1 VEKRRL
7 VRVRRVSVK
16 QSCFRRSGGAVYTG
30 RSGEET
36 AMARQPREPELA
48 ADDPL
53 EAAAKRLERAV
64 TLLETRMDRVQTEV
78 RQSAGSLFDFDRSK
92 LADELDSARAREREL
107 TEAGREASHA
117 LGRAIAELRGAV
129 TAGEA

>member
-16 QSCFRRSGGAVYTG
+16 QSRFRRSAAAVYTG

-36 AMARQPREPELA
+36 AMARQPRDPEPA

-53 EAAAKRLERAV
+53 EAAARRLERAIA
-64 TLLETRMDRVQTEV
+64 LLETRMDKVQAEV

-92 LADELDSARAREREL
+92 LADELDTARAREREL
-107 TEAGREASHA
+107 AEAGREASQA

-129 TAGEA
+129 STAKA